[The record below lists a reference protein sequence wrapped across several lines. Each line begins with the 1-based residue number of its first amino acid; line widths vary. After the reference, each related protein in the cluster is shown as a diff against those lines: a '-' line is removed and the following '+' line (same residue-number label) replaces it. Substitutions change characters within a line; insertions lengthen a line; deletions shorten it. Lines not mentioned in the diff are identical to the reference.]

1 MMENS
6 QERIMWNIAFMAWRI
21 GDILELDNQIDW
33 IRSTGFD
40 AIGFHASSG
49 ISGVWQGI
57 DPAQTNSVKRQLL
70 RQRLSDFKSIEI
82 HAPFELTLKTS
93 DLGIIIERLNP
104 IIEFSEDV
112 GASILTIHADL
123 PSSSTNEFEKWQSYL
138 DRLDILAREAGTK
151 IGLELMQDFEY
162 LNTPRRDNIG
172 VTLDVGHMYLNDG
185 KGYHPYGTIGGLVRS
200 LKETLVHLHLHDYDG
215 TYDHLEL
222 GTGIIDF
229 ENLLL
234 GLSAIKYEGFIC
246 LELNPDRVSPE
257 RIQHSLEWIKQMIK
271 RIS

>member
-1 MMENS
+1 
-6 QERIMWNIAFMAWRI
+6 MWNIAFMAWRI

-33 IRSTGFD
+33 IRSAGFD
-40 AIGFHASSG
+40 AIGFHASPG

-57 DPAQTNSVKRQLL
+57 DPDQTNSAKRQFL
-70 RQRLSDFKSIEI
+70 RQKLSAFASCEI
-82 HAPFELTLKTS
+82 HAPFELTLKTR
-93 DLGIIIERLNP
+93 DLDTIIERLNT
-104 IIEFSEDV
+104 IIEFAGDV
-112 GASILTIHADL
+112 GASILTIHGEL
-123 PSSSTNEFEKWQSYL
+123 PSSSTNDFEKWQPHL
-138 DRLDILAREAGTK
+138 DRLDTLARKAEII

-162 LNTPRRDNIG
+162 LNMPRRDNIG
-172 VTLDVGHMYLNDG
+172 VTLDVGHMYLNNG
-185 KGYHPYGTIGGLVRS
+185 KGYRHYGTIGGLVRS

-234 GLSAIKYEGFIC
+234 GLSDIKYEGFIC

-257 RIQHSLEWIKQMIK
+257 SIRHSLEWIKQAIK